1 MKPFGDRRARVR
13 YEVVGALFGL
23 LEVAEPAHVINIS
36 TTGALITSPQPVPV
50 GSSQPVLFT
59 VNGKQ
64 VPMSVTVRR
73 VQLIEGGETP
83 QFHVG
88 VEFVSSPE
96 PLIRSIGLDT
106 ELFGE

>member
-13 YEVVGALFGL
+13 YEVVGALFGV
-23 LEVAEPAHVINIS
+23 LELAEPAHVINIS

-59 VNGKQ
+59 VDGKQ

-73 VQLIEGGETP
+73 VQRIEGGETP

-96 PLIRSIGLDT
+96 ALIRSIGLDT
-106 ELFGE
+106 EPSGN